1 MKILNMPPPSDGMA
15 TMDNNGTFE
24 QGTDELPEKDCA
36 SLLLTS
42 VYLYHIA
49 GNRTEQPGVSKVK
62 AELSQTIVASLP
74 IGHRIQIFLAHG
86 TKKGCSSENM
96 EHHLFTSSFSL
107 LSCLL
112 R

>member
-1 MKILNMPPPSDGMA
+1 MA
-15 TMDNNGTFE
+15 HLSKVLT
-24 QGTDELPEKDCA
+24 ELPEKDCA
-36 SLLLTS
+36 SLPLTS

-49 GNRTEQPGVSKVK
+49 GNRTEQPVSKVK

-74 IGHRIQIFLAHG
+74 SGHRIRIFVAHG

-96 EHHLFTSSFSL
+96 EHHLFISSFSF

-112 R
+112 